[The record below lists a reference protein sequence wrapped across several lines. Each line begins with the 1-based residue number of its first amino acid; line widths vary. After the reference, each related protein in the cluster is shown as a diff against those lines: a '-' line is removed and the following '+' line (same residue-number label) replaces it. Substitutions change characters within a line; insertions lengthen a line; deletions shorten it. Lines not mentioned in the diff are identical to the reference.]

1 METTRWAKLN
11 QLAHPPIRSSKGAAG
26 MELSSTY
33 RYVLQP
39 GERQLINTEIQVIL
53 PLGSYG
59 RVAPRSGLSSKFGIE
74 TGAGV
79 IDRGLLRYLLHYYI
93 RHYTLDIIHYYIRLP
108 QFLFIDY
115 LGAVKVLLYNFSQQ
129 EFVVEAGDR
138 IAQLIITKIVESQL
152 EEMEFAVDPA
162 TTIRGVRAFGST
174 GK

>member
-26 MELSSTY
+26 MDLSSTY

-79 IDRGLLRYLLHYYI
+79 IDRGLLRYLL
-93 RHYTLDIIHYYIRLP
+93 HYYIRLP